1 MCYLYIPTSIYGKK
15 DTDRRNI
22 NLKYRKTT
30 TVHSNPNKQCCVGV
44 LFLFI
49 CACFNCLRRSVSC
62 MSKCCPSL

>member
-1 MCYLYIPTSIYGKK
+1 MVRKTLTEGTSIQSTERQLQYIAIQ
-15 DTDRRNI
+15 I
-22 NLKYRKTT
+22 N
-30 TVHSNPNKQCCVGV
+30 NVGV